1 VDFSEIYRFFLSH
14 AGKMAKTEKILA
26 DKWKRLGANLKKH
39 ELTLENT
46 FQVF

>member
-1 VDFSEIYRFFLSH
+1 VDFSEIYRFFLSQG
-14 AGKMAKTEKILA
+14 GKMAKTQKIFA